1 MNKVFFQLSKG
12 MFTFRHPLAFLFY
25 FLEENL
31 EQYAV
36 IKINWLRKATRLVTH
51 CTSLIVFG
59 DFMSIN
65 ALIFLGLVSSPSLYH

>member
-36 IKINWLRKATRLVTH
+36 IKINWLRKAT
-51 CTSLIVFG
+51 
-59 DFMSIN
+59 
-65 ALIFLGLVSSPSLYH
+65 